1 MKTVLVTA
9 FEPFGGET
17 LNPTEMVLGMLPDTI
32 GNHSIRKLVL
42 PVEFGRSADI
52 AIAEYDRLRPAAVI
66 MLGQAGGRSAITPET
81 TARNLMNSDQPDNAG
96 FLANHL
102 RIAENGPDTLSSTLP
117 IERIKPASFTCR
129 S

>member
-1 MKTVLVTA
+1 MTPEQPSDKTYHMKTVLVTA

-52 AIAEYDRLRPAAVI
+52 AIAEYDRMLEKYGVKDNSAVTVPEEPAVTEEEA
-66 MLGQAGGRSAITPET
+66 LDEAA
-81 TARNLMNSDQPDNAG
+81 
-96 FLANHL
+96 
-102 RIAENGPDTLSSTLP
+102 
-117 IERIKPASFTCR
+117 
-129 S
+129 